1 MITLPHLAPPATSM
15 ACLCRRPPL
24 PAPARLE
31 QTKYIY
37 IYIYFYIELLTPP
50 LLSFSGEKGG
60 PSGGPTASEPRE

>member
-37 IYIYFYIELLTPP
+37 IYIYIFI
-50 LLSFSGEKGG
+50 
-60 PSGGPTASEPRE
+60 